1 MNFQVSD
8 TDLQTKRIRRTALRH
23 AWLSFTLGAVI
34 IAASINVVSAW
45 LNSGPIRPAY
55 LITMDSRTLVVALYT
70 ECVQNEQ
77 AVLLTPSDD
86 DAAEIRNPHSCD
98 GSSRSGSKFGLPERT
113 IEWSPFY
120 AAPCFGRSPPGPCGP
135 HFRRRSP
142 IDGPAGPADLSVQSN
157 GFRKVISHVHSQSRR
172 LNTMTKPTVL
182 ANSRTAMMVSPR
194 WLPNPG

>member
-86 DAAEIRNPHSCD
+86 DAAEIRNHIHAMARRDRGQNLDCPN
-98 GSSRSGSKFGLPERT
+98 
-113 IEWSPFY
+113 
-120 AAPCFGRSPPGPCGP
+120 GRSSG
-135 HFRRRSP
+135 RRSTQRHAL
-142 IDGPAGPADLSVQSN
+142 DAARQDHAGHTFAADL
-157 GFRKVISHVHSQSRR
+157 R
-172 LNTMTKPTVL
+172 LTGQLARPTYQCR
-182 ANSRTAMMVSPR
+182 ATGSGT
-194 WLPNPG
+194 